1 MKFKVEQKFL
11 HTLQGL
17 TNVILL
23 DRDVCLHVPVS
34 AMYIANVPVHAVSPI
49 TCSHPPLCSAPNP
62 LFATSLRL
70 SSLSRYD
77 AIILMFP

>member
-23 DRDVCLHVPVS
+23 DRDVCLRVPVS
-34 AMYIANVPVHAVSPI
+34 AMYIAHVPVHCVSPI
-49 TCSHPPLCSAPNP
+49 TMITCRPSNCALSGLLRDSA
-62 LFATSLRL
+62 A
-70 SSLSRYD
+70 
-77 AIILMFP
+77 